1 MPDANIVKFR
11 RPAPA
16 AGGTNAV
23 AGSSTSAAGPPCG
36 PALEVRDLTVSRG
49 GAFDLRIKHLSVAV
63 GETLAVLGLN
73 GAGKSTLLETLALL
87 VKPDAGEVR
96 VLGEVARGG
105 KSRHRLRRR
114 LGLALQDPFLLRRS
128 VLDNVALPLRLRGIA
143 PSEARAR
150 AGAWLE
156 RFGIPHLAGR
166 PAREVSGG
174 EARRASLARALVTDP
189 DLLLLDEPFSAL
201 DPPTRDALLRDFQK
215 ALGPGTA
222 VILVTH
228 DRAEALDLAQQ
239 VAVLHAGRLLQ
250 QGPTQEVFR
259 RPANEVVASI
269 VGLESILT
277 GPVIASE
284 GGVCRVQVAQ
294 DVTIEAAAEG
304 EPGARLTLCIHPEEV
319 TIERSGPPARSTAR
333 NVFPAFIRSITP
345 HGRGCRV
352 ELECPFPLVA
362 LVTRQSVEDLAL
374 RAGERVTASF
384 KASAVHVFPARNP
397 IP

>member
-1 MPDANIVKFR
+1 MPDANIVEFH
-11 RPAPA
+11 RPAPTV
-16 AGGTNAV
+16 GGTNAD
-23 AGSSTSAAGPPCG
+23 AGSSASSGGPTPR

-49 GAFDLRIKHLSVAV
+49 GAFDLRIEHLSVAG

-73 GAGKSTLLETLALL
+73 GSGKSTLLETLALL
-87 VKPDAGEVR
+87 VKPDAGEVK
-96 VLGEVARGG
+96 VLGEVAGG
-105 KSRHRLRRR
+105 GRSRHRLRRR
-114 LGLALQDPFLLRRS
+114 LGLALQDPFLLRGS
-128 VLDNVALPLRLRGIA
+128 VLDNVALPLRLRGLA
-143 PSEARAR
+143 PSEAQAR

-156 RFGIPHLAGR
+156 RFGIAHLAGR
-166 PAREVSGG
+166 PTREVSGG

-215 ALGPGTA
+215 ALGPATA

-228 DRAEALDLAQQ
+228 DRSEALGLAQQ

-250 QGPTQEVFR
+250 WGPTQEVFR
-259 RPANEVVASI
+259 HPANEVVASI

-277 GPVIASE
+277 GPVVASE
-284 GGVCRVQVAQ
+284 GGVCRIQVAP

-319 TIERSGPPARSTAR
+319 TIERLGPPTRSTAR
-333 NVFPAFIRSITP
+333 NVLPASIRSITP

-352 ELECPFPLVA
+352 ELQCPFPLVA
-362 LVTRQSVEDLAL
+362 LVTRRSVEDLAL
-374 RAGERVTASF
+374 CAGERVTASF
-384 KASAVHVFPARNP
+384 KASAVHVFPARAP
-397 IP
+397 VS